1 MSKKK
6 AVPQKVVA
14 KKHAGKVIDPAHVEE
29 AGKLLGR
36 GQKNAVTIR
45 TLARKMK
52 CSKAAAERR
61 VNAYLTKTKGFEKLF
76 EKSQRELE
84 ELLGPGA
91 KVGRPRARKAKS

>member
-6 AVPQKVVA
+6 SVPQKVVA
-14 KKHAGKVIDPAHVEE
+14 KRHAGKVIDPAHVEE

-45 TLARKMK
+45 TLAKKMK

-61 VNAYLTKTKGFEKLF
+61 VNAYLTKTKGFEKL
-76 EKSQRELE
+76 KSIPMREGE
-84 ELLGPGA
+84 RGPLSTGFYL
-91 KVGRPRARKAKS
+91 